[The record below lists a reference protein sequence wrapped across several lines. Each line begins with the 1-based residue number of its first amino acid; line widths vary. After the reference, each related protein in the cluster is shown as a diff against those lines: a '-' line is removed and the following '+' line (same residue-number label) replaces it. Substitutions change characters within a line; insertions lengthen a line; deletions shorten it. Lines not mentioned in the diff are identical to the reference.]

1 MTRQKENM
9 EANAQTRMH
18 APVVREPIADFLKR
32 EERAHCLKKA
42 TWKTMD
48 MYVKWQMISKYL
60 MDHETVENAIDESRL
75 KQLLK
80 SNKLRVE
87 YDPIAKEIKNIEI
100 D

>member
-1 MTRQKENM
+1 MTVQKDIM
-9 EANAQTRMH
+9 ETDAGKKIL
-18 APVVREPIADFLKR
+18 EPIADFLNR

-48 MYVKWQMISKYL
+48 MYVKWQMVSKYL
-60 MDHETVENAIDESRL
+60 ADPGKTLDKTLNKTIL
-75 KQLLK
+75 KNLLK
-80 SNKLRVE
+80 SNKLKVE